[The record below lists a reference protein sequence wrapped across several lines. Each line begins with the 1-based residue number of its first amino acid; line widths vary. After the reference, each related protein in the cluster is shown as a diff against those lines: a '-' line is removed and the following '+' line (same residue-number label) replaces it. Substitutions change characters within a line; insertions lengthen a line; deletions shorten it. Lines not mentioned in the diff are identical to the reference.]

1 MEATEK
7 PIRLHESNLYA
18 GGSLIIF
25 EDGRRILETKE
36 RETTKNLKFQ
46 THLVV
51 AGDELT
57 VLADKYYG
65 SLVTKAKNYWHIIAD
80 ANNFEKPWQISEFI
94 GTEIIIPDI
103 LQWKLG

>member
-1 MEATEK
+1 MAIEK

-25 EDGRRILETKE
+25 DDGRRILEVKE
-36 RETTKNLKFQ
+36 RKPTKNLQFQ

-57 VLADKYYG
+57 ILAHIYYG
-65 SLVTKAKNYWHIIAD
+65 SLVPKAKNYWHVIAN
-80 ANNFEKPWQISEFI
+80 ANNIEKPWRLEEYI
-94 GTEIIIPDI
+94 GEEIIIPH
-103 LQWKLG
+103 LPQWKVS